1 MLPGAKTEIRIER
14 DGVSVPLITAGDD
27 EDAFSLGFV
36 HAQQRLFQM
45 QLQQRGEIQMKP
57 APRPSAVRQ
66 GLKKRGLSSPF
77 ENPLEKSSHRGYV
90 FWVIGE

>member
-66 GLKKRGLSSPF
+66 GLKKTR
-77 ENPLEKSSHRGYV
+77 PLIAFRKPA
-90 FWVIGE
+90 